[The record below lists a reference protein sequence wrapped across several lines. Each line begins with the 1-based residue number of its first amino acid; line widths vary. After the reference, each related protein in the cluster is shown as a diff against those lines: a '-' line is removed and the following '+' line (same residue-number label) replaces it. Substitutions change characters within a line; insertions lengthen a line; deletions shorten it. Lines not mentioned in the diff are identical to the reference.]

1 MSSEFKSIRRT
12 CRIAVAWIANVRTEY
27 KRSVFSA
34 TLLSSRLIRNLVY
47 SSAWGSEAEFSMM
60 EIPRLPQH
68 HIVAHGVAVA
78 HSSSGVV
85 IATKWHGVVW
95 DCTCVEYRRR
105 LDPVRHPSCR
115 WKRLATMSCL
125 VTEMGPKLPDLH
137 IGPSTHYDRLYV
149 GLRDSN
155 HSIRFYA
162 HTDRNNDIH
171 VAICQNSD
179 NSTGKNHGFDSCCL
193 ASEKVGYQFPKLRL
207 VISML
212 FYLKFCCRALILWVY
227 ILDFFS
233 GLLVYEGQSYST
245 QVWCRGRPAGH
256 GPIRKSAFCPSPQ
269 STEINVITA
278 TDSE

>member
-1 MSSEFKSIRRT
+1 VPRVPTSTRPCTSSLMSMKT
-12 CRIAVAWIANVRTEY
+12 TGDHV
-27 KRSVFSA
+27 
-34 TLLSSRLIRNLVY
+34 L
-47 SSAWGSEAEFSMM
+47 
-60 EIPRLPQH
+60 
-68 HIVAHGVAVA
+68 
-78 HSSSGVV
+78 
-85 IATKWHGVVW
+85 
-95 DCTCVEYRRR
+95 
-105 LDPVRHPSCR
+105 
-115 WKRLATMSCL
+115 SCL

-212 FYLKFCCRALILWVY
+212 FYLKFSCRALILWVY
-227 ILDFFS
+227 ILDFFQVYWFMKVSLTLHRFSAVEGLQATALS
-233 GLLVYEGQSYST
+233 GSLHFAPL
-245 QVWCRGRPAGH
+245 
-256 GPIRKSAFCPSPQ
+256 PSRQ
-269 STEINVITA
+269 KLML
-278 TDSE
+278 